1 MRLALK
7 PYQVSQMIPGSE
19 FIIIKMLRMLLSR
32 APDDYR
38 RILEVFLDE
47 VEDKQL
53 LELHESMLLYFY

>member
-1 MRLALK
+1 
-7 PYQVSQMIPGSE
+7 MIPGSE
-19 FIIIKMLRMLLSR
+19 FIVIKDVAHASLSR

-53 LELHESMLLYFY
+53 H